1 MLVTFP
7 VLTFG
12 NCVLKTWVI
21 KRPLKLY
28 AHFLTFFPK
37 CQISRRF
44 LAKNA
49 RFHGNFTEGYLLFFE
64 PPKIIYM
71 HWYIRPI
78 CVTSK
83 LVKAINVKNVTNGHF
98 TVHWLADRL
107 TAYQVARSHVQLHV
121 ASADYKL
128 LMATV
133 QTYRPR
139 PTGIE
144 LSPHYHTRHPQKQ
157 WLALSLPLLVQFISG
172 NYKFLCSII
181 RSLRVLGNDD
191 LIRQITLWHGL
202 TLSAI
207 GSRHMSVTS
216 DDCWTVSKHS
226 ANGLHFNG

>member
-139 PTGIE
+139 PTGIA
-144 LSPHYHTRHPQKQ
+144 LSPP
-157 WLALSLPLLVQFISG
+157 LP
-172 NYKFLCSII
+172 YK
-181 RSLRVLGNDD
+181 
-191 LIRQITLWHGL
+191 
-202 TLSAI
+202 
-207 GSRHMSVTS
+207 TS
-216 DDCWTVSKHS
+216 TKTVASPKPATVSSVYQWQLQVSLLNYSQSSSSWQWWLDSPEYTLTWTDVERYWQLCTGWHFVLLPRS
-226 ANGLHFNG
+226 ASRLMTAEQ